1 MASLDRNILRSS
13 ISLPAK
19 LRLLL
24 PSLRPS
30 DHSVHYPATREDSGC
45 VWHVVSAS
53 YIIRIS
59 WRARISNE
67 EVHCRRTDQPPLMH
81 IIRTTRLKFF
91 GHIARANPSTD
102 LCGPFANGLE
112 PPIRP
117 TASHPVLDRWIRS
130 STTQHWSGNRLLSSA
145 ESSSLEHAHR
155 YGNVQHRTSHMMMMM
170 MMTTTTT
177 TLNMIYF
184 QFKNWQTSALI
195 WRVLRT
201 FYPIVFEVVL
211 CITRSFQNV
220 QPPDWVGSLDSKSCG
235 SLSLRTIT
243 SRGDLSDFNIGTVP
257 KLRYEISRVITED
270 W

>member
-1 MASLDRNILRSS
+1 MTSLDRNILHSS
-13 ISLPAK
+13 ISVPAK
-19 LRLLL
+19 LRLYYRVFVL
-24 PSLRPS
+24 P
-30 DHSVHYPATREDSGC
+30 
-45 VWHVVSAS
+45 
-53 YIIRIS
+53 IIQFPTQQL
-59 WRARISNE
+59 ARILDAFDMW
-67 EVHCRRTDQPPLMH
+67 CLRRILYAFPGGPAFLMKRSTDQPPLMH

-117 TASHPVLDRWIRS
+117 TASHLVLDCWIRS

-155 YGNVQHRTSHMMMMM
+155 YGNVQHRTSHTMMMMV
-170 MMTTTTT
+170 MTTTTT

-201 FYPIVFEVVL
+201 FYPIVFGVVL

-220 QPPDWVGSLDSKSCG
+220 QPPDWVGSLDSKSSG